1 MVRLAG
7 SLPTRLRLLTVRSDS
22 CRANTVFATCASAT
36 VVAMQQSTR
45 VVATGQLY
53 LAKEF
58 ALRGSEASKMPEE
71 RWTAVKNRRLVSL
84 TAALLSVAFLPAAA
98 WAQSDSS
105 NQNVQ
110 ELRKQL
116 DEMREQMNKLQAR
129 LSELE
134 SSKTAEV
141 ATAPAAP
148 STKQEGTIE
157 STQPPLEGK
166 TSPQVG
172 NATATYTQFS
182 EDTVAA
188 ARFDNMPL
196 DPKYHGFFHL
206 PGTQT
211 ILKIGGYFKTDFIY
225 DLKPAGNTDS
235 FVTSSIPIPTVVGVN
250 NSTVSVRPTRLSLD
264 FRVPGAKVGE
274 VRFYVEGDLFGTNA
288 TTPRLRHA
296 YAQVRNFLVGQ
307 TFSNFMDP
315 DAFPDTLDFQGPNG
329 MVSVRNPQ
337 LRYGFALS
345 PSTTFYVS
353 VEKPSSDLAFKTPQ
367 FSSQPNAPSPDGA
380 IRLRQEFER
389 GHFQVAGLFR
399 SIAAFLPN
407 GRTDSV
413 FGWGL
418 NAATSVK
425 TFGKDNAIFAVA
437 AGHGISRYL
446 QDTSGLEIDAEP
458 VSGVIPHLQATPA
471 VGVEAAYQHYWLKTL
486 RSSGIYSYAAVNN
499 TNLSA
504 ATTYNHGT
512 YTGTNLIWN
521 PYGSLNVGAE
531 FLYGWAM
538 EQNGL
543 KANAPR
549 IQFSAKYS
557 FVKVDADR

>member
-1 MVRLAG
+1 
-7 SLPTRLRLLTVRSDS
+7 
-22 CRANTVFATCASAT
+22 
-36 VVAMQQSTR
+36 
-45 VVATGQLY
+45 
-53 LAKEF
+53 
-58 ALRGSEASKMPEE
+58 
-71 RWTAVKNRRLVSL
+71 VKNRTLVCV
-84 TAALLSVAFLPAAA
+84 TAALLSVAFLPTGAL
-98 WAQSDSS
+98 AQSDSS
-105 NQNVQ
+105 SQTTQ

-116 DEMREQMNKLQAR
+116 DELREQMNKLQAR
-129 LSELE
+129 LGELE
-134 SSKTAEV
+134 SSKAAE
-141 ATAPAAP
+141 APAATTVP
-148 STKQEGTIE
+148 SVQQEGTIQ
-157 STQPPLEGK
+157 STQPLPQAAP
-166 TSPQVG
+166 SQQVG
-172 NATATYTQFS
+172 EATATYRQFS

-188 ARFDNMPL
+188 ARFDNVPL
-196 DPKYHGFFHL
+196 DPKYHGFFRL

-235 FVTSSIPIPTVVGVN
+235 FIPSSIPIPTVVGVN
-250 NSTVSVRPTRLSLD
+250 NATVSVRPTRLSLD
-264 FRVPGAKVGE
+264 FRVPSAKVGE
-274 VRFYVEGDLFGTNA
+274 VRFYLEGDLFGTNS

-329 MVSVRNPQ
+329 MVSIRNPQ

-353 VEKPSSDLAFKTPQ
+353 VEKPSSDITFKTPQ

-389 GHFQVAGLFR
+389 GHFQIAGMFR
-399 SIAAFLPN
+399 SIAAFLPD

-413 FGWGL
+413 FGWGV
-418 NAATSVK
+418 NTSLGAK
-425 TFGKDNAIFAVA
+425 TFGKDNVIFAVA

-446 QDTSGLEIDAEP
+446 QDTSGLGIDAEP
-458 VSGVIPHLQATPA
+458 SSPTSLSATPA
-471 VGVEAAYQHYWLKTL
+471 VGVEAAYQHYWRKTL
-486 RSSGIYSYAAVNN
+486 RTSAVYSYAAVNN
-499 TNLSA
+499 SNFALGASSSFIP
-504 ATTYNHGT
+504 YNHGT

-521 PYGSLNVGAE
+521 PYGSLNIGAE
-531 FLYGWAM
+531 FLYGWVM
-538 EQNGL
+538 RQDGQ

-557 FVKVDADR
+557 FVKVDADK